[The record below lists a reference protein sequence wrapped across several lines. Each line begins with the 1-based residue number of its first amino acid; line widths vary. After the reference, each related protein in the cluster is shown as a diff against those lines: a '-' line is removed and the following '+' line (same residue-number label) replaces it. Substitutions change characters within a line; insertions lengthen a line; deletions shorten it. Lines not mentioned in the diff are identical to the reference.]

1 MTVTTVLIGLG
12 FLAISILAGSMV
24 FFSAVMAPLIFIK
37 LDIETAGRFV
47 RQVFPWYYLAV
58 ILLAASGALFLV
70 WGLPLNASLLALV
83 AGSAMY
89 CRQSLMP
96 AINAYRDQSLAGDQQ
111 ATSTFERLHRRSEII
126 NGLQILAV
134 FAVLLHLV
142 FVPIS

>member
-1 MTVTTVLIGLG
+1 MTLTTVLIALG
-12 FLAISILAGSMV
+12 FLSISLLAGSMV

-37 LDIETAGRFV
+37 LDIETAGRFI

-58 ILLAASGALFLV
+58 ILLAALGALLLV
-70 WGLPLNASLLALV
+70 WGLPLNAGLLTLV
-83 AGSAMY
+83 AVSAVY

-96 AINAYRDQSLAGDQQ
+96 AINAHRDLSLSGDKA
-111 ATSTFERLHRRSEII
+111 ATKTFDRLHRRSEII

-142 FVPIS
+142 FLPAI